1 VSRTLL
7 LSGMSSAA
15 ETQSSF
21 DDFKEFNA
29 AISYPLIVDA
39 QFPRKKLARAF
50 RVEGGG
56 NITVKTGAGESRSLT
71 GISNPY
77 FLECKI
83 SEVTTASAATKIVL
97 FV

>member
-1 VSRTLL
+1 
-7 LSGMSSAA
+7 MSSVP

-21 DDFKEFNA
+21 DDFREFNA
-29 AISYPLIVDA
+29 VIAYPLVVSTK
-39 QFPRKKLARAF
+39 FPKKSLARAF

-56 NITVKTGAGESRSLT
+56 NITVKTGAGESRTLT
-71 GISNPY
+71 GISDPY

-83 SEVTTASAATKIVL
+83 SEVTSASAATKIVL

>member
-1 VSRTLL
+1 
-7 LSGMSSAA
+7 MSSAV
-15 ETQSSF
+15 EIQSSF
-21 DDFKEFNA
+21 DDFQEYNA
-29 AISYPLIVDA
+29 AITYPLVVADE
-39 QFPRKKLARAF
+39 FPRKALARAF

-56 NITVKTGAGESRSLT
+56 NITVITGAGESRALT

-83 SEVTTASAATKIVL
+83 SEVTIASAATKIVL

>member
-1 VSRTLL
+1 MLL
-7 LSGMSSAA
+7 SSGMSSAT
-15 ETQSSF
+15 EIQSSF

-39 QFPRKKLARAF
+39 EFPGKSLARAF

-56 NITVKTGAGESRSLT
+56 NITVKTGKGNSRTLT
-71 GISNPY
+71 NIPDPY
-77 FLECKI
+77 YLECKI
-83 SEVTTASAATKIVL
+83 SEVTTASTATTIVL

>member
-1 VSRTLL
+1 
-7 LSGMSSAA
+7 MSSAA

-29 AISYPLIVDA
+29 AITYPLVVSTE
-39 QFPRKKLARAF
+39 FPGKSIARAF
-50 RVEGGG
+50 RVVGGG
-56 NITVKTGAGESRSLT
+56 NVTVKTAAGNSRQLT
-71 GISNPY
+71 GISDPY

-83 SEVTTASAATKIVL
+83 SEVTSATAATKIVL

>member
-1 VSRTLL
+1 
-7 LSGMSSAA
+7 MSSAT

-29 AISYPLIVDA
+29 AISYPLVVKA
-39 QFPRKKLARAF
+39 QFTKKALARAF

-71 GISNPY
+71 AISDPY

-83 SEVTTASAATKIVL
+83 SEVVTASAATKIVL